1 MTTTETP
8 YDVVGAIIA
17 YEGDELDEED
27 TVELFQYLVDT
38 GMAWSLQG
46 HYGRQ
51 ATALIDYGYVTR
63 PDASASDD
71 SDLDAYAGDA
81 FGRG

>member
-1 MTTTETP
+1 MATETP
-8 YDVVGAIIA
+8 YDVVGAIMA
-17 YEGDELDEED
+17 YEAGDLDDDD
-27 TVELFQYLVDT
+27 TIVLFQHLVDT

-46 HYGRQ
+46 SYGR
-51 ATALIDYGYVTR
+51 AAAALLDAGYVTR
-63 PDASASDD
+63 PDADASDD